1 MTIRDASSKTR
12 TPTNGAPRPRTL
24 AQATPPNGARAARVA
39 AAPARAAPAERR
51 LFGTDGVRGVANVH
65 PMTAEMALKLGRA
78 LAYLVRNG
86 SHRHRIVIGK
96 DTRLS
101 GYMLEQAIASGI
113 CSMGVDVMLCGPLP
127 TPGIAFITRSMRA
140 DAGVVISASHNPYQD
155 NGIKFFSRDGFK
167 LPDEMELQIERLVL
181 DEGGDDAGTE
191 DFRALRPTATRI
203 GKAKR
208 LDDAIGRYAQ
218 FLKTIFPKDLTLD
231 GLTVVVDSAHGA
243 AYHTAP
249 AVFEELGAKVIA
261 LSVKPDG
268 KNINDGCGA
277 VHPETMAK
285 AIRKH
290 GANLGLAL
298 DGDADRVILA
308 DETGRIVDG
317 DAVMALVG
325 RDLIRQRTLAKK
337 TVVATVMSNLGLER
351 SLAGAGGKVVRTA
364 VGDRYVVEEMRR
376 SGYNFGGEQS
386 GHLIFLDHVT
396 TGDGVAAG
404 LNVLAVM
411 QREGKPLSEL
421 ARCFE
426 PVPQA
431 LVNVVVREKRPLAD
445 LPEVTRAISG
455 AEKALRGDGRVLV
468 RFSGTENKV
477 RVLVEGSDAQK
488 IRAHADEIADAI
500 RKAIG

>member
-1 MTIRDASSKTR
+1 LLTDGMRENTMKSSR
-12 TPTNGAPRPRTL
+12 GVPLNGA
-24 AQATPPNGARAARVA
+24 ARARTMRNEVRVT
-39 AAPARAAPAERR
+39 PPAERR

-65 PMTAEMALKLGRA
+65 PMTAEMALQLGRA
-78 LAYLVRNG
+78 LAYLVRSG
-86 SHRHRIVIGK
+86 PHRHRIVVGK

-127 TPGIAFITRSMRA
+127 TPGIAFLTESMRA

-167 LPDEMELQIERLVL
+167 LPDELELRIERLVL
-181 DEGGDDAGTE
+181 DEAQGDAGAE

-208 LDDAIGRYAQ
+208 IDDAIGRYVV
-218 FLKTIFPKDLTLD
+218 FLKSIFPKDLTLD
-231 GLTVVVDSAHGA
+231 GLTVVVDCAHGA
-243 AYHTAP
+243 AYHVAP
-249 AVFEELGAKVIA
+249 AVFEELGAKVIT
-261 LSVKPDG
+261 LGVKPDG

-277 VHPETMAK
+277 VHPEGMAR
-285 AIRKH
+285 AIQKH
-290 GANLGLAL
+290 RAHLGLAL

-308 DETGRIVDG
+308 DEQARIIDG
-317 DAVMALVG
+317 DAIMALVG
-325 RDLIRQRTLAKK
+325 RDLVRQGTLAKR
-337 TVVATVMSNLGLER
+337 TVVATVMSNIGLER
-351 SLAGAGGKVVRTA
+351 ALAPVKGRVVRTA

-376 SGYNFGGEQS
+376 NGYNFGGEQS

-396 TGDGVAAG
+396 TGDGVAAA
-404 LNVLAVM
+404 LNVLAVI
-411 QREGKPLSEL
+411 QREGRPLSDL

-431 LVNVVVREKRPLAD
+431 LLNVVVREKRPLAQ
-445 LPEVTRAISG
+445 LPGVGRAIAG
-455 AEKALRGDGRVLV
+455 AERALRSEGRVLV

-477 RVLVEGSDAQK
+477 RILVEGPDAK
-488 IRAHADEIADAI
+488 MIRGHAEAIAEELRKEI
-500 RKAIG
+500 G

>member
-1 MTIRDASSKTR
+1 
-12 TPTNGAPRPRTL
+12 
-24 AQATPPNGARAARVA
+24 
-39 AAPARAAPAERR
+39 
-51 LFGTDGVRGVANVH
+51 
-65 PMTAEMALKLGRA
+65 MTAEMALQLGRA

-86 SHRHRIVIGK
+86 PHRHRIVIGK

-127 TPGIAFITRSMRA
+127 TPGIAFITQSMRA

-167 LPDEMELQIERLVL
+167 LPDEMELRIEQLLL
-181 DEGGDDAGTE
+181 DGADGDGAE

-208 LDDAIGRYAQ
+208 IDDAIGRYAQ

-231 GLTVVVDSAHGA
+231 GLTIVVDCAHGA

-261 LSVKPDG
+261 LNVKPDG
-268 KNINDGCGA
+268 KNINESCGA
-277 VHPETMAK
+277 VHPEGMAK
-285 AIRKH
+285 VIQRH
-290 GANLGLAL
+290 GADLGLAL

-308 DETGRIVDG
+308 DETGKIVDG
-317 DAVMALVG
+317 DAIMALVG

-351 SLAGAGGKVVRTA
+351 SLAEVGGKVVRTA

-396 TGDGVAAG
+396 TGDGVAAA

-411 QREGKPLSEL
+411 RREQQPLSAL
-421 ARCFE
+421 ARCF
-426 PVPQA
+426 VAFPQA
-431 LVNVVVREKRPLAD
+431 LVNVVVREKRPIAE
-445 LPEVTRAISG
+445 LPEVGKAIAA
-455 AEKALRGDGRVLV
+455 AEKALGSEGRVLV

-477 RVLVEGSDAQK
+477 RVLVEGPDAK
-488 IRAHADEIADAI
+488 RIRALGDGIAEELK
-500 RKAIG
+500 KALA